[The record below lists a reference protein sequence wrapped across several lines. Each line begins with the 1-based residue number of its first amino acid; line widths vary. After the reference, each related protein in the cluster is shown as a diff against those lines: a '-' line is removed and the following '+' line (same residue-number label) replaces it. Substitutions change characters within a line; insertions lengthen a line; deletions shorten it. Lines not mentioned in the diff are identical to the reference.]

1 MNKEVYKME
10 TIEITFDEA
19 KEILKKWYQYHVSRI
34 DIVLN

>member
-1 MNKEVYKME
+1 ME